1 MNLGVFWL
9 LPVSLPRSNLI
20 RRVHCEASLR
30 CRGVWCVATAAVITR
45 DGSVRRATSTVA
57 GGMVRFVSRSG
68 EALTGICTCVTR
80 ITASADAD
88 HRVAF

>member
-1 MNLGVFWL
+1 MPWCL
-9 LPVSLPRSNLI
+9 VS
-20 RRVHCEASLR
+20 
-30 CRGVWCVATAAVITR
+30 GVWCVATAAVITR

-68 EALTGICTCVTR
+68 EALIGICTCVSR